1 MSNALSPGRPR
12 DPRTDAAILSAAQ
25 EVLVEDGYSGLTFD
39 AVARRAGVTRPTI
52 YRRWPSRLH
61 LAYEAAFRDDDGAAV
76 TDTGNF
82 QADLD
87 ALVRASVASYSRP
100 ATRAAMPGILA
111 EFQRNPETRAQLREP
126 HESEVRA
133 RFSAV
138 VAGAVARGEVSADVD
153 SDVLFDTIVGAI
165 QFRLIVAER
174 PDDAFVKG
182 LTELVQRGTRPA
194 ESDRT

>member
-1 MSNALSPGRPR
+1 MSRAHSPGRPR
-12 DPRTDAAILSAAQ
+12 DPRTDAAIIRAAQ
-25 EVLVEDGYSGLTFD
+25 EVLVEDGYGGLTFD

-76 TDTGNF
+76 TDTGDF
-82 QADLD
+82 QADLG

-111 EFQRNPETRAQLREP
+111 EFQRNPQVRAELREP

-138 VAGAVARGEVSADVD
+138 IAGAVARGEVGADID

-182 LTELVQRGTRPA
+182 LIELVQRGTRP
-194 ESDRT
+194 S